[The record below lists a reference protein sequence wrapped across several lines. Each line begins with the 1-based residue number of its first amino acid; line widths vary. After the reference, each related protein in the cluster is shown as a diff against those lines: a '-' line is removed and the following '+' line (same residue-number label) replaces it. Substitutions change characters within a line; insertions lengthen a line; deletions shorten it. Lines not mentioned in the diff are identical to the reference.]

1 MFQTRRPVF
10 PCGCRQSLECIAS
23 PRQIMIITV
32 LWSPM
37 STKPFAFDPLYYNVK
52 IVQHL
57 LSVERTPILEGKI
70 NAYDKIMID
79 N

>member
-1 MFQTRRPVF
+1 
-10 PCGCRQSLECIAS
+10 
-23 PRQIMIITV
+23 
-32 LWSPM
+32 M